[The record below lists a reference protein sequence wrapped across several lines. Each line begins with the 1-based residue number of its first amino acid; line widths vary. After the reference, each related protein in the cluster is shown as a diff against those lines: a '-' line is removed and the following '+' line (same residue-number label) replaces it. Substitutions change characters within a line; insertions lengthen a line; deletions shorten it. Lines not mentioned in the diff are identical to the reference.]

1 MVATVDT
8 DVLIV
13 GAGPVGLF
21 LANECAR
28 RDLRYRVV
36 ETRPTQST
44 HSKALA
50 IFPRT
55 MEIFD
60 MAGIVNPF
68 LEVANKVTK
77 VAVISHGRSLAH
89 MPFTPDESP
98 YSFVAMVPQDVTEKL
113 LVEQLQRKGGTVE
126 YQTEFIS
133 ASQQSDHVE
142 VVLNHQ
148 GQSHT
153 LTTKFV
159 VGCDGAHSAVRH
171 LLNLPFEGAEYQS
184 LFILA
189 DIETNNTLPAD
200 ELQLCPSEFGPVAIF
215 PMSATRRRI
224 VATVETMEGD
234 APSLELVRQV
244 LAQRAPKEIEALK
257 MYWSSYFRI
266 HHRQVA
272 EMRKERMFIAGDAA
286 HIHSPF
292 GGQGMNTG
300 LHDVWN
306 LVWKLDLALKGY
318 GNDELLNSYST
329 ERRPVIKGVI
339 EATHT
344 LTQALGTSSKLAQVL
359 RDAVIPMVS
368 RLAPFQHA
376 FVQRLSE
383 LGIVYE
389 GSPIIEGEGK
399 RYFDESLRGGDGIRS
414 RFLLLVGKEHNEVTE
429 ATLQLVDQ
437 FSNVV
442 ELRTAD
448 VDEMKL
454 IRPDGYI
461 AFSGNKHHNTSAIDS
476 IRSLLETQLS

>member
-1 MVATVDT
+1 
-8 DVLIV
+8 
-13 GAGPVGLF
+13 
-21 LANECAR
+21 
-28 RDLRYRVV
+28 
-36 ETRPTQST
+36 
-44 HSKALA
+44 
-50 IFPRT
+50 
-55 MEIFD
+55 
-60 MAGIVNPF
+60 
-68 LEVANKVTK
+68 
-77 VAVISHGRSLAH
+77 
-89 MPFTPDESP
+89 
-98 YSFVAMVPQDVTEKL
+98 
-113 LVEQLQRKGGTVE
+113 
-126 YQTEFIS
+126 
-133 ASQQSDHVE
+133 
-142 VVLNHQ
+142 
-148 GQSHT
+148 
-153 LTTKFV
+153 
-159 VGCDGAHSAVRH
+159 
-171 LLNLPFEGAEYQS
+171 
-184 LFILA
+184 
-189 DIETNNTLPAD
+189 
-200 ELQLCPSEFGPVAIF
+200 
-215 PMSATRRRI
+215 
-224 VATVETMEGD
+224 
-234 APSLELVRQV
+234 
-244 LAQRAPKEIEALK
+244 
-257 MYWSSYFRI
+257 
-266 HHRQVA
+266 
-272 EMRKERMFIAGDAA
+272 MFIAGDAA

-476 IRSLLETQLS
+476 ILSLLETQLS